1 MREKLLTFTVTI
13 PAPENFT
20 GRVLVSVEKGTV
32 LGSYVLRKNEFTT
45 TVESFFESAN
55 MAGVQIIYPDN
66 KSTLAEKMGKI
77 GGIMPNQPQVY
88 EIFDVVRRSDG
99 MVMNHISS
107 GNRYM
112 VYTLNGLVSVR
123 TLMADEIVGTPKL
136 FELILERAGYRVTP
150 VKKD

>member
-1 MREKLLTFTVTI
+1 MANKTTLINDLPFGRKLI
-13 PAPENFT
+13 ARW
-20 GRVLVSVEKGTV
+20 GRFCPYK
-32 LGSYVLRKNEFTT
+32 LRLSWLLMKWIRTMLLPRCVAYGIWFTT
-45 TVESFFESAN
+45 WLGNSR
-55 MAGVQIIYPDN
+55 M
-66 KSTLAEKMGKI
+66 LAKWRCV
-77 GGIMPNQPQVY
+77 MPNQPQVY

>member
-1 MREKLLTFTVTI
+1 
-13 PAPENFT
+13 
-20 GRVLVSVEKGTV
+20 
-32 LGSYVLRKNEFTT
+32 
-45 TVESFFESAN
+45 
-55 MAGVQIIYPDN
+55 
-66 KSTLAEKMGKI
+66 
-77 GGIMPNQPQVY
+77 MPNQPQVY

-123 TLMADEIVGTPKL
+123 TLMADEIVGIPKL